1 MKPKPRQ
8 PVLVALLLI
17 VGLSLLVVGC
27 MGAGQ
32 SGATTPSA
40 RTTQELAQLPV
51 SSQTGTSVGG
61 MNAEALS
68 TFKSKDPFIQQAL
81 PPPPT
86 TTTTTGPSVSTSTT
100 YYGTTTTYHGTT
112 TTYHGTTTTYH
123 GVSTTTT
130 VHSTTTTTA
139 LHRHSLKV
147 LSVGVVGTAAA
158 VTLKVD
164 NTIYKDKRVGDVMS
178 TSWGQVKVLDL
189 STASGPLRV
198 FTLLHAARPVL
209 LDFGA
214 PGGLNITPWADR
226 VKVVDAKYDGPWEL
240 PAIGLVTAPAAVLIR
255 PDGYVAWVGDGT
267 QSGLTDALTA
277 WFGPRAAWSA

>member
-32 SGATTPSA
+32 GSTTTPSA
-40 RTTQELAQLPV
+40 GTTRELAQLPV
-51 SSQTGTSVGG
+51 SSPTGTSVGG

-81 PPPPT
+81 PPAT
-86 TTTTTGPSVSTSTT
+86 TTTAAPGSTSTTGSSGSTSTT
-100 YYGTTTTYHGTT
+100 YY
-112 TTYHGTTTTYH
+112 GTTTTYH

-139 LHRHSLKV
+139 LHRHSLKI

-158 VTLKVD
+158 VTLQVD

-189 STASGPLRV
+189 STASKV
-198 FTLLHAARPVL
+198 ATLLHGSETL
-209 LDFGA
+209 TL
-214 PGGLNITPWADR
+214 T
-226 VKVVDAKYDGPWEL
+226 
-240 PAIGLVTAPAAVLIR
+240 
-255 PDGYVAWVGDGT
+255 VGMEVYE
-267 QSGLTDALTA
+267 
-277 WFGPRAAWSA
+277 